1 MSTKNEISAPNEV
14 KKEFNAF
21 FFKVFYSKK
30 ENRKYKT
37 HIKINFSGWFLVA
50 LVVAIIIYCLIPNH

>member
-1 MSTKNEISAPNEV
+1 MQEKNQHSVPNEV

-21 FFKVFYSKK
+21 FFKVLYSKK

-37 HIKINFSGWFLVA
+37 HIKINFSGWFL
-50 LVVAIIIYCLIPNH
+50 LVLIVAIITYCLLSNS